1 MCQLSTIPVIAVIPP
16 ALPTTYHQERH
27 IQGVSV
33 VYKWRSMSHRVGDGS
48 VLIDEEIYH
57 RAFSSFEIH
66 VSESACLQNI
76 TYDKEPRFRVKTI
89 VVFWYE
95 SVWQTGSRTE
105 NWKQRV
111 TAEFKGI
118 IEIVGDFLDS
128 SALQYS
134 KLAAL
139 SLLKL
144 FFQYVKGSHKRGST
158 FLNFYIIQ
166 CLVDPSVVACLLI
179 RLSMKGT
186 NTCDQSSWIDLIS
199 QISPDRPA
207 SCDCNQETRVLR
219 PGSRGRPSGWRPGYL
234 RYRHPEFNSPSM
246 ILQVTKSKDN
256 DQATKLCL
264 DLFITWAKFNMVI
277 IIYLTCCHLLV
288 VFSNMSR
295 TGNLFLKVREGWRS
309 LNRWTFGKV
318 P

>member
-1 MCQLSTIPVIAVIPP
+1 M
-16 ALPTTYHQERH
+16 
-27 IQGVSV
+27 
-33 VYKWRSMSHRVGDGS
+33 
-48 VLIDEEIYH
+48 
-57 RAFSSFEIH
+57 
-66 VSESACLQNI
+66 
-76 TYDKEPRFRVKTI
+76 KTI

-95 SVWQTGSRTE
+95 SGWQTGSRTE

-199 QISPDRPA
+199 QILPVRPA

-219 PGSRGRPSGWRPGYL
+219 PGSKGQPSGWRPGYL
-234 RYRHPEFNSPSM
+234 RSEMEF
-246 ILQVTKSKDN
+246 VTHVTHGGSV
-256 DQATKLCL
+256 
-264 DLFITWAKFNMVI
+264 KFLPAV
-277 IIYLTCCHLLV
+277 
-288 VFSNMSR
+288 
-295 TGNLFLKVREGWRS
+295 
-309 LNRWTFGKV
+309 
-318 P
+318 